1 MKFPMPK
8 TLFITELKE
17 KLDISADKARA
28 FCEKLLECKIL
39 EVRAGGDST
48 RQQATKKICL
58 APGST
63 SKINEFIKTN
73 GGTV

>member
-1 MKFPMPK
+1 MHK

-17 KLDISADKARA
+17 KLNISADKARTL
-28 FCEKLLECKIL
+28 CEKLLECKIL
-39 EVRAGGDST
+39 VIRPGGDGT

-63 SKINEFIKTN
+63 SKINEFVKN
-73 GGTV
+73 YGGTV